1 MRRIFLIFSRS
12 SEQRA
17 KAIQLILLALLLIL
31 AVGGG
36 DLQGQPPIANT
47 VTGDVKDRVA
57 ELPLLKPRG
66 TLNLNFPD
74 IDIRKLLS
82 GLAIDQGVSIVMA
95 QDVAGKVSVHL
106 NHVTID
112 EAVRAIVL
120 AGGVSF
126 QKTGDVYYVFKPKDA
141 RDAQSERL
149 QLRIFKLKFAPID
162 KVQDILSAIPGMRT
176 VKAHEP
182 SRTII
187 VEDTPENIAKIE
199 TLIDHWDTLPQ
210 QVLIEAQI
218 LEITLNDDMSMG
230 VDWQKL
236 MGDLTFGIRGFT
248 GATTGLYANLVTA
261 TGTRHQFTAALEALQ
276 TKTNVKAL
284 SAPKILALHGKP
296 ARVQVGGKQ
305 GYKVTTSN
313 MGVTTETIQFIDT
326 GTILDITPYID
337 DSGNVLLVVQP
348 SINSAIIDNK
358 TGIPVVTSTIVS
370 TSLLAKSGET
380 IFIGGLLKDTRSD
393 TRQMIPLLGEIPIL
407 GYLFGHRDRG
417 TGKSELVVLI
427 TPYIQ
432 QSEIRRTTE
441 EATGKL
447 KELDRK

>member
-1 MRRIFLIFSRS
+1 MRRIFLIFSGVSR
-12 SEQRA
+12 QLA
-17 KAIQLILLALLLIL
+17 KALPAVLLALLFIL
-31 AVGGG
+31 TVAGG
-36 DLQGQPPIANT
+36 DLQGQTPIVKLAA
-47 VTGDVKDRVA
+47 GDVGDRVA
-57 ELPLLKPRG
+57 QQPPLKPG
-66 TLNLNFPD
+66 GKLNLNFPD

-82 GLAIDQGVSIVMA
+82 GLAIDQGISIVIA

-106 NHVTID
+106 NRVTID

-120 AGGVSF
+120 AGGVSY
-126 QKTGDVYYVFKPKDA
+126 QKTGDVYYVYKPKDV

-149 QLRIFKLKFAPID
+149 QIRIFTLKFTPVD
-162 KVQDILSAIPGMRT
+162 KMQDILSAIPGMRT

-199 TLIDHWDTLPQ
+199 TLIDHWDTLPR

-218 LEITLNDDMSMG
+218 LEVTLNDDMSMG

-236 MGDLTFGIRGFT
+236 MGDMTFGIRGFT
-248 GATTGLYANLVTA
+248 GAATGLYANLITA

-348 SINSAIIDNK
+348 SINSAIIDNI
-358 TGIPVVTSTIVS
+358 TGIPVVTSTVVS

-380 IFIGGLLKDTRSD
+380 IFIGGLLRDNRSD
-393 TRQMIPLLGEIPIL
+393 TRQMIPWLGDIPIL
-407 GYLFGHRDRG
+407 GYLFGRRDRG

-427 TPYIQ
+427 TPQ
-432 QSEIRRTTE
+432 VQPSEIRRTSE
-441 EATGKL
+441 EAAGKL
-447 KELDRK
+447 KEPDRK